1 MIQIKSMLFLFA
13 CLQERQTDE
22 VKDWSSL
29 VEEGEELIH
38 LSNSVPA
45 SIKNIQV
52 FCFTRYSSVKSSRSR
67 L

>member
-1 MIQIKSMLFLFA
+1 MIQINNMLFLFA

-29 VEEGEELIH
+29 VEDGEELIH
-38 LSNSVPA
+38 LSNSDSA

-52 FCFTRYSSVKSSRSR
+52 FCFTRYSHVKSSWSH